1 MKTTRIFITLCATAV
16 LSSCGIYKNYERP
29 ATIDA
34 EGIYGNVQ
42 SGGEQGL
49 GDLQWRQL
57 FTDPALQALIE
68 KVLAQNSNMRQA
80 DLRIQEAQN
89 NLKAAKLA
97 FFPSLAFA
105 PSGTISG
112 IVDPYD
118 RDEYKQ
124 VMGNGANKTY
134 SFPLSLNWQ
143 LDCFATLRNT
153 KKSREVAVENMKSV
167 RQAVQ
172 TSLVANVANMYYT
185 LAMLDRQHSIAE
197 ETTEKW
203 SKTLEMTRHLM
214 EAGMTTKAAVA
225 STEANYWAIR
235 TSTLDLELSI
245 RQVENALCTLLGETP
260 HVISRS
266 SLDSFQVPAAC
277 ETGFPIG
284 LLSRR
289 PDVKQAELAL
299 ASAFYNKN
307 IAKAAFYP
315 AINITA
321 NGQFA
326 NSITGAGIVN
336 PGGLIMA
343 AVASLTQPIFQNGRI
358 RAAYKNS
365 QAEMEV
371 ATIGFQQT
379 LLEAGSEV
387 NNAMAD
393 LNTDLAKKELL
404 EQQVRS
410 YTEAVDA
417 NEKLYRESSNNY
429 LNVLTAQSGLLN
441 AQMSQTTNTF
451 NIVSDVISLYQ
462 ALGGGAE

>member
-1 MKTTRIFITLCATAV
+1 M
-16 LSSCGIYKNYERP
+16 
-29 ATIDA
+29 
-34 EGIYGNVQ
+34 Q

-429 LNVLTAQSGLLN
+429 LNVLTAQNGLLN
-441 AQMSQTTNTF
+441 AQMSQTTNAF

-462 ALGGGAE
+462 ALGGGAK

>member
-1 MKTTRIFITLCATAV
+1 MKTTKIFIALCATAV

-34 EGIYGNVQ
+34 EGIYGKVQ

-197 ETTEKW
+197 ETTIGYKRIVLTE
-203 SKTLEMTRHLM
+203 TV
-214 EAGMTTKAAVA
+214 TTKKVRIVIDKSRACIVL
-225 STEANYWAIR
+225 NR
-235 TSTLDLELSI
+235 VGLFLD
-245 RQVENALCTLLGETP
+245 
-260 HVISRS
+260 
-266 SLDSFQVPAAC
+266 
-277 ETGFPIG
+277 
-284 LLSRR
+284 
-289 PDVKQAELAL
+289 
-299 ASAFYNKN
+299 N
-307 IAKAAFYP
+307 I
-315 AINITA
+315 
-321 NGQFA
+321 
-326 NSITGAGIVN
+326 
-336 PGGLIMA
+336 
-343 AVASLTQPIFQNGRI
+343 
-358 RAAYKNS
+358 YK
-365 QAEMEV
+365 E
-371 ATIGFQQT
+371 
-379 LLEAGSEV
+379 
-387 NNAMAD
+387 
-393 LNTDLAKKELL
+393 
-404 EQQVRS
+404 
-410 YTEAVDA
+410 
-417 NEKLYRESSNNY
+417 
-429 LNVLTAQSGLLN
+429 
-441 AQMSQTTNTF
+441 
-451 NIVSDVISLYQ
+451 
-462 ALGGGAE
+462 